1 MTKIKLKCISSQM
14 PNEIVEVEQ
23 KKVKSLLESKQYILV
38 EDAVFKTPI
47 KKDLSKDDGES
58 NSIKR

>member
-1 MTKIKLKCISSQM
+1 M

-38 EDAVFKTPI
+38 EDTRNKAPL
-47 KKDLSKDDGES
+47 KKDLSKKEDGES
-58 NSIKR
+58 DSIKR